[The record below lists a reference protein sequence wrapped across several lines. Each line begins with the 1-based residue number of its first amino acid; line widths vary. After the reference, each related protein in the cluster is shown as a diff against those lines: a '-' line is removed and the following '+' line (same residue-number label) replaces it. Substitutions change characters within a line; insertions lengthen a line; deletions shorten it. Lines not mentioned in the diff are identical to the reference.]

1 MRADFREPGP
11 DAARCRE
18 DAAKAPRRG
27 RGRER
32 QTAPRAGATADW
44 LDEYIADLRRR
55 AHEREREGA
64 FAVAHTYLFEQ
75 QELTTAEIV
84 ELTGYSDV
92 QIRRMLRDG
101 TITRRRGDLPRK
113 PGHGVARPRLAGAD
127 RAASLAEDILRR
139 GGRRKAS

>member
-18 DAAKAPRRG
+18 DAA
-27 RGRER
+27 
-32 QTAPRAGATADW
+32 RAGATADW

-64 FAVAHTYLFEQ
+64 FAVAHTYLFVADQLADHKASFEQ